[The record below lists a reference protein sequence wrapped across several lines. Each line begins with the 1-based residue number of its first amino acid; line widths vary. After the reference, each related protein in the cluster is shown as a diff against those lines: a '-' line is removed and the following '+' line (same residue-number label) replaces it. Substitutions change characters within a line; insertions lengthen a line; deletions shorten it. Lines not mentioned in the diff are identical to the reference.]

1 MSTNAD
7 EAGTGQGTR
16 AEPETEPQV
25 IDKDTNESPESE
37 ADTEALQ
44 DRDVSQSAALDD
56 ADIDENDVRAL
67 PGTGGPDD
75 EGDVDVD
82 PGELHL

>member
-1 MSTNAD
+1 MSTVDGNSNDA
-7 EAGTGQGTR
+7 
-16 AEPETEPQV
+16 
-25 IDKDTNESPESE
+25 PESE

-44 DRDVSQSAALDD
+44 DRAVSESAALDD
-56 ADIDENDVRAL
+56 ADISEHDVRTL

>member
-1 MSTNAD
+1 MTTNAD
-7 EAGTGQGTR
+7 EAGTGQGTK
-16 AEPETEPQV
+16 AEPQTEPQV

-37 ADTEALQ
+37 ADTKAFQ
-44 DRDVSQSAALDD
+44 DQSVTESAALDD
-56 ADIDENDVRAL
+56 PDISEDDVRAL

>member
-1 MSTNAD
+1 MST
-7 EAGTGQGTR
+7 
-16 AEPETEPQV
+16 
-25 IDKDTNESPESE
+25 IDGNGNDAPESE
-37 ADTEALQ
+37 DDTEALQ
-44 DRDVSQSAALDD
+44 DRDVSESAALDD
-56 ADIDENDVRAL
+56 ADISESDVRTL

>member
-1 MSTNAD
+1 MSTHPD
-7 EAGTGQGTR
+7 EAGTGAGTK
-16 AEPETEPQV
+16 AEPGTEPEV
-25 IDKDTNESPESE
+25 IDKDTNESPEAE
-37 ADTEALQ
+37 LDTRALQ
-44 DRDVSQSAALDD
+44 NDDVTESAALDD
-56 ADIDENDVRAL
+56 ADIDSDDVRTL

>member
-1 MSTNAD
+1 MST
-7 EAGTGQGTR
+7 
-16 AEPETEPQV
+16 
-25 IDKDTNESPESE
+25 IDGNGNDAPESE

-44 DRDVSQSAALDD
+44 DRGVSESAALDD
-56 ADIDENDVRAL
+56 PDINDSDVRTL